1 MSGKLRKFWV
11 NVCALV
17 LVVTLVI
24 NPNMMSNVRAED
36 TFTPI
41 KTVFYVLNRGYERP
55 FGTTSQK
62 QAKYT
67 KVGEGYIK
75 YAINI
80 SEDDSA
86 VADNIYIEPDSS
98 NIIEDD
104 EKIVWYV
111 CKKESDGWHIDGEI
125 VSKETDD
132 AVIETATEITTN
144 KGPETSTVEEETEPS
159 NGELE
164 AETTD
169 ISKSL
174 ITAHF
179 AVLKDGYT
187 RPSEAKSDKQYKYIK
202 VGDGKIYK
210 EITISNDDKAVLAN
224 IAKVPDL
231 TDYIPEGKT
240 VVWYV
245 CKKEA
250 DGWHIDGEIVE
261 KEAETS
267 VTEVSTTE
275 AITTETDTSTTET
288 STTKATEPVTTQE
301 VTKATEQVTTEEVTK
316 VTEPAT
322 TKALTTAHFAVLKD
336 GYTRP
341 SEAKSDKQYK
351 YIKVGDGKIYDA
363 VKIEK
368 NDAAVLANIA
378 KVPDLTDYIPDG
390 KKVVWYVCKKEADG
404 WHIDGEIVADE
415 KITEEV
421 TTKATEEETTEEE
434 TIKATR
440 PEPTEEETTKEV
452 TTKATEEET
461 TEEETIKATRPE
473 PTEEETTEEET
484 TEEETIKAT
493 RPAPTEEETT
503 EEVTTKET
511 EEETTE
517 VQKSNE
523 ELLREE
529 MYQMLITGDTSEHD
543 ISKYHFTYIQMDK
556 IWEKMA
562 AEEGYIAKHAT
573 GMAYLNVTRNS
584 DNTIKTIYFENM
596 DSDFVNRYNR
606 MLTAINEIKAA
617 TSDPTMTDLDRIMY
631 VHDYLVERATFKE
644 TGFISHTAGGAL
656 GDGLAVCQGYTD
668 ALQVV
673 FHEIGIDTYYV
684 TSNAMNHAWIYVRL
698 DGELYNIDATW
709 DDGKE
714 YNGGISRMYMLRSDS
729 EYYGGLKHYSWNV
742 YGTDEKATS
751 GKYYKWFVHDIEGKM
766 RYYNGYWYYVD
777 TNVNSIIKAKSDGS
791 EMITVLDGSKLNT
804 LTIDDITDGRLK
816 YFVGN
821 VEKTMPLD

>member
-144 KGPETSTVEEETEPS
+144 KEPETSTVEEETEPS

-267 VTEVSTTE
+267 VTEASTTE
-275 AITTETDTSTTET
+275 AITTET

-301 VTKATEQVTTEEVTK
+301 VTKVTEPVTTQEVTK
-316 VTEPAT
+316 ATEPAT
-322 TKALTTAHFAVLKD
+322 TKALTVAHFAVLKD

-440 PEPTEEETTKEV
+440 PEPTEEETT
-452 TTKATEEET
+452 
-461 TEEETIKATRPE
+461 EEETIKATRPE
-473 PTEEETTEEET
+473 PTEEET

-556 IWEKMA
+556 IWEKMVA
-562 AEEGYIAKHAT
+562 AEGYIAKHAT

-777 TNVNSIIKAKSDGS
+777 TTANSIIKAKSDGS
-791 EMITVLDGSKLNT
+791 EMITVLDGSKLDT

>member
-17 LVVTLVI
+17 LVVSLVI

-267 VTEVSTTE
+267 VTETSTTE

-288 STTKATEPVTTQE
+288 STTKVTEPVTTQEVTKATEPVTTQE

-322 TKALTTAHFAVLKD
+322 TKALTVAHFAVLKD

-351 YIKVGDGKIYDA
+351 YIKLG
-363 VKIEK
+363 
-368 NDAAVLANIA
+368 
-378 KVPDLTDYIPDG
+378 
-390 KKVVWYVCKKEADG
+390 
-404 WHIDGEIVADE
+404 
-415 KITEEV
+415 
-421 TTKATEEETTEEE
+421 
-434 TIKATR
+434 IK
-440 PEPTEEETTKEV
+440 
-452 TTKATEEET
+452 
-461 TEEETIKATRPE
+461 
-473 PTEEETTEEET
+473 
-484 TEEETIKAT
+484 
-493 RPAPTEEETT
+493 
-503 EEVTTKET
+503 
-511 EEETTE
+511 
-517 VQKSNE
+517 
-523 ELLREE
+523 
-529 MYQMLITGDTSEHD
+529 
-543 ISKYHFTYIQMDK
+543 
-556 IWEKMA
+556 
-562 AEEGYIAKHAT
+562 
-573 GMAYLNVTRNS
+573 
-584 DNTIKTIYFENM
+584 
-596 DSDFVNRYNR
+596 
-606 MLTAINEIKAA
+606 
-617 TSDPTMTDLDRIMY
+617 
-631 VHDYLVERATFKE
+631 
-644 TGFISHTAGGAL
+644 
-656 GDGLAVCQGYTD
+656 
-668 ALQVV
+668 
-673 FHEIGIDTYYV
+673 
-684 TSNAMNHAWIYVRL
+684 
-698 DGELYNIDATW
+698 
-709 DDGKE
+709 
-714 YNGGISRMYMLRSDS
+714 
-729 EYYGGLKHYSWNV
+729 
-742 YGTDEKATS
+742 
-751 GKYYKWFVHDIEGKM
+751 
-766 RYYNGYWYYVD
+766 
-777 TNVNSIIKAKSDGS
+777 
-791 EMITVLDGSKLNT
+791 
-804 LTIDDITDGRLK
+804 
-816 YFVGN
+816 
-821 VEKTMPLD
+821 

>member
-132 AVIETATEITTN
+132 AVIETATEITTS
-144 KGPETSTVEEETEPS
+144 KQPETSTVEEETEPS

-267 VTEVSTTE
+267 VTETEASTTE
-275 AITTETDTSTTET
+275 AVTKGTDTSTIET
-288 STTKATEPVTTQE
+288 STTKETEPVTTKPVIKE
-301 VTKATEQVTTEEVTK
+301 TEPVTTEEVTK
-316 VTEPAT
+316 VTETEPTT

-378 KVPDLTDYIPDG
+378 KVPDLTDYIPEG
-390 KKVVWYVCKKEADG
+390 KTVVWYVCKKEADG
-404 WHIDGEIVADE
+404 WHIDGEIVEDE

-421 TTKATEEETTEEE
+421 TTKETEEETTEEETIKATKPEPTEEETTKEETTKETEEETTEEE

-440 PEPTEEETTKEV
+440 PEPTEEETTKE
-452 TTKATEEET
+452 ET
-461 TEEETIKATRPE
+461 T
-473 PTEEETTEEET
+473 
-484 TEEETIKAT
+484 
-493 RPAPTEEETT
+493 
-503 EEVTTKET
+503 T

-556 IWEKMA
+556 IWEKMVA
-562 AEEGYIAKHAT
+562 AEGYIAKHAT

-777 TNVNSIIKAKSDGS
+777 TTANSIIKAKSDGS

-821 VEKTMPLD
+821 IEMTMPLN

>member
-132 AVIETATEITTN
+132 AVIETATEITTS
-144 KGPETSTVEEETEPS
+144 KQPETSTVEEETEPS

-267 VTEVSTTE
+267 VTETEASTTE
-275 AITTETDTSTTET
+275 AVTKGTDTSTIET
-288 STTKATEPVTTQE
+288 STTKETEPVTTKPVIKE
-301 VTKATEQVTTEEVTK
+301 TEPVTTEEVTK
-316 VTEPAT
+316 VTETEPTT

-378 KVPDLTDYIPDG
+378 KVPDLTDYIPEG
-390 KKVVWYVCKKEADG
+390 KTVVWYVCKKEADG
-404 WHIDGEIVADE
+404 WHIDGEIVEDE

-421 TTKATEEETTEEE
+421 TTKETEEETTEEE

-440 PEPTEEETTKEV
+440 PEPTEEETTKEE
-452 TTKATEEET
+452 TTKETEEET

-473 PTEEETTEEET
+473 PTEEETTKEET
-484 TEEETIKAT
+484 T
-493 RPAPTEEETT
+493 
-503 EEVTTKET
+503 T

-556 IWEKMA
+556 IWEKMVA
-562 AEEGYIAKHAT
+562 AEGYIAKHAT

-777 TNVNSIIKAKSDGS
+777 TTANSIIKAKSDGS

-821 VEKTMPLD
+821 IEMTMPLN

>member
-267 VTEVSTTE
+267 VTETSTTE

-288 STTKATEPVTTQE
+288 STTKVTEPVTTQEVTKATEPVTTQE

-322 TKALTTAHFAVLKD
+322 TKALTVAHFAVLKD

-452 TTKATEEET
+452 TTNA
-461 TEEETIKATRPE
+461 
-473 PTEEETTEEET
+473 
-484 TEEETIKAT
+484 
-493 RPAPTEEETT
+493 TEEETT

-556 IWEKMA
+556 IWEKMVA
-562 AEEGYIAKHAT
+562 AEGYIAKHAT

-777 TNVNSIIKAKSDGS
+777 TTANSIIKAKSDGS

-816 YFVGN
+816 CFVGN

>member
-250 DGWHIDGEIVE
+250 DGWHIDGEIV
-261 KEAETS
+261 
-267 VTEVSTTE
+267 
-275 AITTETDTSTTET
+275 
-288 STTKATEPVTTQE
+288 
-301 VTKATEQVTTEEVTK
+301 
-316 VTEPAT
+316 
-322 TKALTTAHFAVLKD
+322 
-336 GYTRP
+336 
-341 SEAKSDKQYK
+341 
-351 YIKVGDGKIYDA
+351 
-363 VKIEK
+363 
-368 NDAAVLANIA
+368 
-378 KVPDLTDYIPDG
+378 
-390 KKVVWYVCKKEADG
+390 
-404 WHIDGEIVADE
+404 ADE

-452 TTKATEEET
+452 TTKA
-461 TEEETIKATRPE
+461 
-473 PTEEETTEEET
+473 TEEET

-777 TNVNSIIKAKSDGS
+777 TTANSIIKAKSDGS

>member
-125 VSKETDD
+125 VSKETDNT
-132 AVIETATEITTN
+132 VIETATEIATN

-210 EITISNDDKAVLAN
+210 EITICNDDKAVLAN

-288 STTKATEPVTTQE
+288 STTKATEPVTTKPVIKE
-301 VTKATEQVTTEEVTK
+301 TEPVTTQ
-316 VTEPAT
+316 
-322 TKALTTAHFAVLKD
+322 ALTTAHFAVLKD

-378 KVPDLTDYIPDG
+378 KVPDLTDYIPEG
-390 KKVVWYVCKKEADG
+390 KTVVWYVCKKEADG

-440 PEPTEEETTKEV
+440 PEPTEEETT
-452 TTKATEEET
+452 
-461 TEEETIKATRPE
+461 EEETIKATRPE
-473 PTEEETTEEET
+473 PTEEET

-556 IWEKMA
+556 IWEKMVA
-562 AEEGYIAKHAT
+562 AEGYIAKHAT

-777 TNVNSIIKAKSDGS
+777 TTANSIIKAKSDGS
-791 EMITVLDGSKLNT
+791 EMITVLDGSKLDT

>member
-144 KGPETSTVEEETEPS
+144 KEPETSTVEEETEPS

-267 VTEVSTTE
+267 VTEASTTE
-275 AITTETDTSTTET
+275 AITTET

-301 VTKATEQVTTEEVTK
+301 VTKVTEPVTTQEVTK
-316 VTEPAT
+316 ATEPVTTQEVTKATEPAT
-322 TKALTTAHFAVLKD
+322 TKALTVAHFAVLKD

-440 PEPTEEETTKEV
+440 P
-452 TTKATEEET
+452 
-461 TEEETIKATRPE
+461 
-473 PTEEETTEEET
+473 
-484 TEEETIKAT
+484 
-493 RPAPTEEETT
+493 APTEEETT

-556 IWEKMA
+556 IWEKMVA
-562 AEEGYIAKHAT
+562 AEGYIAKHAT

-777 TNVNSIIKAKSDGS
+777 TTANSIIKAKSDGS
-791 EMITVLDGSKLNT
+791 EMITVLDGSKLDT

>member
-132 AVIETATEITTN
+132 AVIETATEITTS
-144 KGPETSTVEEETEPS
+144 KQPETSTVEEETEPS

-267 VTEVSTTE
+267 VTETEASTTE
-275 AITTETDTSTTET
+275 AVTKETDTSTIET
-288 STTKATEPVTTQE
+288 STTKETEPVTTKPVIKETEPVTTEEVTKATETVTTEE

-440 PEPTEEETTKEV
+440 PEPTEEETTKE
-452 TTKATEEET
+452 TEEET

-473 PTEEETTEEET
+473 PTEEETTKEET
-484 TEEETIKAT
+484 T
-493 RPAPTEEETT
+493 
-503 EEVTTKET
+503 T

-556 IWEKMA
+556 IWEKMVA
-562 AEEGYIAKHAT
+562 AEGYIAKHAT

-777 TNVNSIIKAKSDGS
+777 TTANSIIKAKSDGS

-821 VEKTMPLD
+821 IEMTMPLN

>member
-144 KGPETSTVEEETEPS
+144 KEPETSTVEEETEPS

-267 VTEVSTTE
+267 VTEASTTE
-275 AITTETDTSTTET
+275 AITTET

-301 VTKATEQVTTEEVTK
+301 VTKVTEPVTTQEVTK
-316 VTEPAT
+316 ATEPVTTQEVTKATEPAT
-322 TKALTTAHFAVLKD
+322 TKALTVAHFAVLKD

-440 PEPTEEETTKEV
+440 PEPTEEETT
-452 TTKATEEET
+452 
-461 TEEETIKATRPE
+461 
-473 PTEEETTEEET
+473 
-484 TEEETIKAT
+484 EEETIKAT

-556 IWEKMA
+556 IWEKMVA
-562 AEEGYIAKHAT
+562 AEGYIAKEAT

-777 TNVNSIIKAKSDGS
+777 TTANSIIKAKSDGS
-791 EMITVLDGSKLNT
+791 EMITVLDGSKLDT

>member
-24 NPNMMSNVRAED
+24 NPNMISSVRAED

-55 FGTTSQK
+55 LGTTSQK

-67 KVGEGYIK
+67 KVGDGYIK

-80 SEDDSA
+80 SEDDKA

-98 NIIEDD
+98 DILEDD
-104 EKIVWYV
+104 EQIVWYV
-111 CKKESDGWHIDGEI
+111 CKKETDGWHIDGEI
-125 VSKETDD
+125 VSKETDNTTTETT
-132 AVIETATEITTN
+132 IETTTENATIKE
-144 KGPETSTVEEETEPS
+144 PETSTIEEETEPS

-164 AETTD
+164 TETTD
-169 ISKSL
+169 INKNL
-174 ITAHF
+174 TTAHF

-210 EITISNDDKAVLAN
+210 EITISNDDKAVLEN

-275 AITTETDTSTTET
+275 AVTKETDTSTTET
-288 STTKATEPVTTQE
+288 STTKDTEQVTTEEVTKVPEQVTTEE

-316 VTEPAT
+316 ATEQVTTEEVTKATEPAT

-363 VKIEK
+363 VKIEN
-368 NDAAVLANIA
+368 NDVAVLANIA
-378 KVPDLTDYIPDG
+378 EVPDLTDYIPEG

-404 WHIDGEIVADE
+404 WHIDGEIVTDE
-415 KITEEV
+415 K
-421 TTKATEEETTEEE
+421 TTEE
-434 TIKATR
+434 I
-440 PEPTEEETTKEV
+440 TTKE
-452 TTKATEEET
+452 TEE
-461 TEEETIKATRPE
+461 K
-473 PTEEETTEEET
+473 
-484 TEEETIKAT
+484 
-493 RPAPTEEETT
+493 TT
-503 EEVTTKET
+503 EEVTTKEPEEKTTEEVTTKEPEEKTTEEVTTKEPEEKTTEEVTTKEPEQETT

-556 IWEKMA
+556 IWEKMV

-631 VHDYLVERATFKE
+631 VHDYLVERVTYKE

-656 GDGLAVCQGYTD
+656 GDGLAVCQGYAD

-673 FHEIGIDTYYV
+673 FHEIGIDTYYIS
-684 TSNAMNHAWIYVRL
+684 SNAMNHAWIYVRL

-709 DDGKE
+709 DDGTE

-729 EYYGGLKHYSWNV
+729 EYYGGLKHYSWTV
-742 YGTDEKATS
+742 HGTDEKATS

-777 TNVNSIIKAKSDGS
+777 TTVNSIIKAKSDGS

-821 VEKTMPLD
+821 VEMTMPLD

>member
-250 DGWHIDGEIVE
+250 DGWHIDGEIV
-261 KEAETS
+261 
-267 VTEVSTTE
+267 
-275 AITTETDTSTTET
+275 
-288 STTKATEPVTTQE
+288 
-301 VTKATEQVTTEEVTK
+301 
-316 VTEPAT
+316 
-322 TKALTTAHFAVLKD
+322 
-336 GYTRP
+336 
-341 SEAKSDKQYK
+341 
-351 YIKVGDGKIYDA
+351 
-363 VKIEK
+363 
-368 NDAAVLANIA
+368 
-378 KVPDLTDYIPDG
+378 
-390 KKVVWYVCKKEADG
+390 
-404 WHIDGEIVADE
+404 ADE

-473 PTEEETTEEET
+473 PTEEETTEE
-484 TEEETIKAT
+484 
-493 RPAPTEEETT
+493 
-503 EEVTTKET
+503 VTTKET

-556 IWEKMA
+556 IWEKMVA
-562 AEEGYIAKHAT
+562 AEGYIAKHAT

-777 TNVNSIIKAKSDGS
+777 TTANSIIKAKSDGS

-816 YFVGN
+816 CFVGN

>member
-144 KGPETSTVEEETEPS
+144 KEPETSTVEEETEPS

-267 VTEVSTTE
+267 VTEASTTE
-275 AITTETDTSTTET
+275 AITTET

-301 VTKATEQVTTEEVTK
+301 VTKVTEPVTTQEVTK
-316 VTEPAT
+316 ATEPVTTQEVTKATEPAT
-322 TKALTTAHFAVLKD
+322 TKALTVAHFAVLKD

-440 PEPTEEETTKEV
+440 PEPTEEETT
-452 TTKATEEET
+452 
-461 TEEETIKATRPE
+461 EEETIKAT
-473 PTEEETTEEET
+473 
-484 TEEETIKAT
+484 
-493 RPAPTEEETT
+493 
-503 EEVTTKET
+503 
-511 EEETTE
+511 
-517 VQKSNE
+517 
-523 ELLREE
+523 
-529 MYQMLITGDTSEHD
+529 
-543 ISKYHFTYIQMDK
+543 
-556 IWEKMA
+556 
-562 AEEGYIAKHAT
+562 
-573 GMAYLNVTRNS
+573 
-584 DNTIKTIYFENM
+584 
-596 DSDFVNRYNR
+596 
-606 MLTAINEIKAA
+606 
-617 TSDPTMTDLDRIMY
+617 
-631 VHDYLVERATFKE
+631 
-644 TGFISHTAGGAL
+644 
-656 GDGLAVCQGYTD
+656 
-668 ALQVV
+668 
-673 FHEIGIDTYYV
+673 
-684 TSNAMNHAWIYVRL
+684 
-698 DGELYNIDATW
+698 
-709 DDGKE
+709 
-714 YNGGISRMYMLRSDS
+714 
-729 EYYGGLKHYSWNV
+729 
-742 YGTDEKATS
+742 
-751 GKYYKWFVHDIEGKM
+751 
-766 RYYNGYWYYVD
+766 
-777 TNVNSIIKAKSDGS
+777 
-791 EMITVLDGSKLNT
+791 
-804 LTIDDITDGRLK
+804 
-816 YFVGN
+816 
-821 VEKTMPLD
+821 

>member
-144 KGPETSTVEEETEPS
+144 KEPETSTVEEETEPS

-267 VTEVSTTE
+267 VTEASTTE
-275 AITTETDTSTTET
+275 AITTET

-301 VTKATEQVTTEEVTK
+301 VTKVTEPVTTPEVTK
-316 VTEPAT
+316 ATEPVTTQEVTKATEPAT
-322 TKALTTAHFAVLKD
+322 TKALTVAHFAVLKD

-440 PEPTEEETTKEV
+440 P
-452 TTKATEEET
+452 
-461 TEEETIKATRPE
+461 
-473 PTEEETTEEET
+473 
-484 TEEETIKAT
+484 
-493 RPAPTEEETT
+493 APTEEETT

-556 IWEKMA
+556 IWEKMVA
-562 AEEGYIAKHAT
+562 AEGYIAKHAT

-777 TNVNSIIKAKSDGS
+777 TTANSIIKAKSDGS
-791 EMITVLDGSKLNT
+791 EMITVLDGSKLDT